1 MLYWTRSNCPNTL
14 PRKRQ
19 KTHLS
24 SNLDAPINNET
35 NVVNSDGESVGELI
49 GETFTYQEVTLSHCI
64 LRDSSD
70 FNDLF
75 IKDNVVRVLAK
86 EDIS

>member
-1 MLYWTRSNCPNTL
+1 M
-14 PRKRQ
+14 
-19 KTHLS
+19 
-24 SNLDAPINNET
+24 
-35 NVVNSDGESVGELI
+35 VNSDGESVGELI
-49 GETFTYQEVTLSHCI
+49 GEAFTYQEVTLSHCI

-75 IKDNVVRVLAK
+75 IKDNVVRVIAK